1 MIFESLWPLA
11 LLLSVPVVIILY
23 LLKPKGKDYR
33 ISSNLL
39 WEKLFRNQQSKTFLE
54 KFIHNILMYLQILI
68 LLLLVFA
75 LMSPYIHR
83 EGRSRGNVILVLDT
97 SGSMQHDTGSGR
109 TRMEE
114 ALRQVRDLIAAS
126 EETAFSIVTND
137 CMGTELLA
145 AGVKDKSSL
154 YAALEQV
161 ECCDG
166 PGNLADAESVV
177 ETLRGAG
184 GETAEGTSGAEVI
197 VFTDGSGAE
206 DAMSFSRYFDAQVL
220 VMGDAVN
227 NVSNNFLSYVERDAG
242 GASDIAGR
250 EGSDAA
256 SEETEIPGTEASGT
270 EASDTGLPSITCASS
285 ITNYSDTEASMEVS
299 LYEGNRLLEIRQLTL
314 PAGETALCYFDSFEW
329 QGEPLRSEI
338 GSVRFAGADGEDS
351 LGEDNVAYAI
361 PARAGRVDAVLVGNG
376 NTYIEKA
383 YQAAT
388 GMSLTR
394 VNSGGAISEESRI
407 VRIYDAGFAEGFAG
421 NESSRIGTEGSSA
434 GAESG
439 YAGTGGNS
447 VETESGHAGTGGS
460 SAGNESSQAGLGEG
474 NNLIFQDGRN
484 TAGTAERVML
494 TVTNCDL
501 TAGLP
506 SFQIGVNETNVYEI
520 PSWGTGF
527 LWAGEQCAGYY
538 GEHDG
543 IKEVVVGFD
552 IRESDFPLKA
562 EFPVFIANSIR
573 YLGDTSLLADNIY
586 QAGESVVFHPQ
597 ADFDVSALTADTKKA
612 GLYYVT
618 TGDIVTIG
626 DITEPYVV
634 RFAVGEE
641 SDGRIV
647 AEGTVDREAYSSQ
660 LVKKQ
665 LRNVLLVIVLLLM
678 AVEWILYVRQ
688 MRYRGRFYLAVRA
701 VGVLLLLLA
710 LFGFSV
716 TKRNGANTTVF
727 LVDISNSNAQN
738 LSAMEE
744 YLDDMIGEM
753 PGNNQY
759 GIVTF
764 GKNSLVEQF
773 LTRED
778 HFSQIMSLPDKTATN
793 FEDAMSRA
801 LAMIPANG
809 AGRVVILT
817 DGRETKG
824 SLAGTASALTAR
836 QVELLALVYETGQ
849 GQDAYVENVELP
861 SYLYQGD
868 SYSMTVTVESNYET
882 DAQIQ
887 IWMGSIQTAGY
898 DVHLNRGTNQFR
910 FQQQVTGESV
920 ESFEVRVAA
929 AGDTCGENDSYHAY
943 SVVDAVPKVLLVS
956 GLREDSSQY
965 ESVLRNAGSNYN
977 VVSAINA
984 PDTLERLL
992 EYKSILLENVYLSDL
1007 PEGFLENIETY
1018 VKDYGCGLVCMGGGD
1033 SYALGG
1039 YRESVLET
1047 VLPVDMELRGVNEI
1061 PKTAMIMVIDHSG
1074 SMGASTGTGATSL
1087 DLAITAAETA
1097 VDQMRSEDYV
1107 GVVTFD
1113 DTFSWV
1119 VEPVQASDK
1128 ETIKA
1133 QIETIAEG
1141 GGTTIKPAL
1150 RAALSGVTECDVSI
1164 RHVILLTDGQGESSN
1179 YNDIIEGYTGQ
1190 NVTLS
1195 TVAVGQGSDERL
1207 LERLADNCGG
1217 RYYYSDIAAEIPK
1230 IFAQEVFLSGDTY
1243 LQNGTF
1249 GLAVNG
1255 SNEITKGLFEGGWP
1269 NIYGYVSATP
1279 KGASNVLIASEKD
1292 DPVLTVMQY
1301 GLGHTVAWNTDVT
1314 NQWTAGYA
1322 GENDY
1327 VQLWKRVIDYSVG
1340 NAAIGED
1347 TVDVMTA
1354 GGYTSITYDALDFGE
1369 QTRVEAVYTDPD
1381 GNTQTAPLHA
1391 TAPGTYEAKLDTDIT
1406 GIYNLSV
1413 RRLDDGDITNAVTTA
1428 MAVQYSDEYKFD
1440 VGTAAFTGFVER
1452 YGRML
1457 TPEENFWRQRRSQ
1470 ARERFELTKWL
1481 ILLAVLWFVMDI
1493 AFRRFHFLPQDTRLY
1508 RMAAQRL
1515 AQRRRGGAGA
1525 GAKRGAVS
1533 GNGAGAVGGR
1543 AGVSGNGADAVG
1555 GRAGVIGNGTDTVGG
1570 RAGVSGD
1577 GAGVVGSRA
1586 GVSGN
1591 GIDANGSRTG
1601 SNDNGENGQA
1611 GRSFSADPS
1620 ASVGVSAKTGGSA
1633 GAGASGSPDV
1643 AVKAKKQK
1651 KSKKADGK
1659 KEAQTLDTSA
1669 LLKKKDQR
1677 NQ

>member
-11 LLLSVPVVIILY
+11 LLLSVPMVIILY

-68 LLLLVFA
+68 LLLLVLA

-83 EGRSRGNVILVLDT
+83 EGGSRENVILVLDT
-97 SGSMQHDTGSGR
+97 SGSMQHNGGEGR

-114 ALRQVRDLIAAS
+114 ALRQARDLIAAS
-126 EETAFSIVTND
+126 EGTSFSIVTND
-137 CMGTELLA
+137 CMGTNLLA
-145 AGVKDKSSL
+145 VGVKDKSSL
-154 YAALEQV
+154 YAALDQV

-166 PGNLADAESVV
+166 QGNLPDAESVV
-177 ETLRGAG
+177 ETLRGVD
-184 GETAEGTSGAEVI
+184 EESEEGASGAQVI
-197 VFTDGSGAE
+197 VFTDGNGAE
-206 DAMSFSRYFDAQVL
+206 DAMGFSRYFDAQVL
-220 VMGDAVN
+220 VMGRAVN
-227 NVSNNFLSYVERDAG
+227 NVSNNFLSYVERGTAG
-242 GASDIAGR
+242 TGPV
-250 EGSDAA
+250 
-256 SEETEIPGTEASGT
+256 TERGISGT
-270 EASDTGLPSITCASS
+270 EAAEPDPSGPEASEISAGEAEGSDRGPSVITCASS
-285 ITNYSDTEASMEVS
+285 ITNYGDTEASMEVG
-299 LYEGNRLLEIRQLTL
+299 LYEGNKLLELKQLVL
-314 PAGETALCYFDSFEW
+314 PAGETTLCYFEPCEW

-338 GSVRFAGADGEDS
+338 GSVRFTGTGEEDS
-351 LGEDNVAYAI
+351 LAEDNVAYAI
-361 PARAGRVDAVLVGNG
+361 PAQASRMDAVLVGNG

-394 VNSGGAISEESRI
+394 INSDSALSEESQTI
-407 VRIYDAGFAEGFAG
+407 RIYDAGAESRSVEAG
-421 NESSRIGTEGSSA
+421 GSSA
-434 GAESG
+434 GA
-439 YAGTGGNS
+439 GGNS
-447 VETESGHAGTGGS
+447 AGTGGS
-460 SAGNESSQAGLGEG
+460 SAGAGDDSAGTGSSSAGAGGSPLEEG
-474 NNLIFQDGRN
+474 SSLIFHDERN
-484 TAGTAERVML
+484 AAGTAERVML

-501 TAGLP
+501 TAGLS
-506 SFQIGVNETNVYEI
+506 SFLIGVNETNVYEV

-527 LWAGEQCAGYY
+527 LWAGQQCAGYY

-543 IKEVVVGFD
+543 VKEVVVGFD

-562 EFPVFIANSIR
+562 EFPVFIANAISF
-573 YLGDTSLLADNIY
+573 LGDTSLLADNIY
-586 QAGESVVFHPQ
+586 EAGETVVFHPQ
-597 ADFDVSALTADTKKA
+597 ADFDVSTLTAETKKA
-612 GLYYVT
+612 GLYHVT
-618 TGDIVTIG
+618 AE

-634 RFAVGEE
+634 RFATGKE
-641 SDGRIV
+641 SDGRLE
-647 AEGTVDREAYSSQ
+647 AEGTVDQTTYSSQ

-665 LRNVLLVIVLLLM
+665 LRNVVLVIVLILM

-688 MRYRGRFYLAVRA
+688 MRYRGKFYLAVRA
-701 VGVLLLLLA
+701 VGMLLLLLA
-710 LFGFSV
+710 LSGLAV
-716 TKRNGANTTVF
+716 HKRNGANTTVF

-738 LSAMEE
+738 LPAMEA
-744 YLDDMIGEM
+744 YLNDMLGEM
-753 PGNNQY
+753 PKNNQY

-773 LTRED
+773 LTQEG

-801 LAMIPANG
+801 LTMIPANG

-817 DGRETKG
+817 DGKETKG
-824 SLAGTASALTAR
+824 SIASTASALASR
-836 QVELLALVYETGQ
+836 QVELLALVYEAGQ
-849 GQDAYVENVELP
+849 GQDVYVENVELP
-861 SYLYQGD
+861 GYLYQGD

-887 IWMGSIQTAGY
+887 IWMGTMQTEGY

-910 FQQQVTGESV
+910 FQQKVTGESV
-920 ESFEVRVAA
+920 ESFEVRVVA

-943 SVVDAVPKVLLVS
+943 TVVDAVPKVLLVS
-956 GLREDSSQY
+956 GLGEDSSPY
-965 ESVLRNAGSNYN
+965 ETVLRSAGSNYN
-977 VVSAINA
+977 VVSAFNA
-984 PDTLERLL
+984 PDTLEELL
-992 EYKSILLENVYLSDL
+992 EYRSILLENVYLSDL
-1007 PEGFLENIETY
+1007 PEGFLANIETY
-1018 VKDYGCGLVCMGGGD
+1018 VKDYGCGLVCMGGED

-1039 YRESVLET
+1039 YRETVLET
-1047 VLPVDMELRGVNEI
+1047 VLPVDMELRGVDEV
-1061 PKTAMIMVIDHSG
+1061 PSMAMIMVIDHSG
-1074 SMGASTGTGATSL
+1074 SMSSGAETGASSL

-1097 VDQMRSEDYV
+1097 VDQMRSADYV

-1119 VEPVQASDK
+1119 VEPVQATDK

-1133 QIETIAEG
+1133 QIEAIAEG

-1150 RAALSGVTECDVSI
+1150 WAALTGVEGCDVSI
-1164 RHVILLTDGQGESSN
+1164 RHVILLTDGQGETINFS
-1179 YNDIIEGYTGQ
+1179 DVIEGYSDA

-1195 TVAVGQGSDERL
+1195 TVAVGQGADARL

-1217 RYYYSDIAAEIPK
+1217 RYYYSDMAAEIPK

-1249 GLAVNG
+1249 GLAVNSG
-1255 SNEITKGLFEGGWP
+1255 NEITRGLFENGWP

-1279 KGASNVLIASEKD
+1279 KAASNVLIASEKD

-1327 VQLWKRVIDYSVG
+1327 VQLWKRIIDYSVG
-1340 NAAIGED
+1340 NASIGED

-1354 GGYTSITYDALDFGE
+1354 GGYTNIVYDALDFGE
-1369 QTRVEAVYTDPD
+1369 ETKVEALYTDPE
-1381 GNTQTAPLHA
+1381 GNTHTAPLHA

-1452 YGRML
+1452 YGKLL
-1457 TPEENFWRQRRSQ
+1457 TPEENFWQQRRSDS
-1470 ARERFELTKWL
+1470 RERYELTKWL

-1493 AFRRFHFLPQDTRLY
+1493 AFRRFHFLPQDTKLY
-1508 RMAAQRL
+1508 RMAVQRL
-1515 AQRRRGGAGA
+1515 RRRGKGDIGTGTKQGTMRDNEAEDNRGRTGVNDTGTGAHI
-1525 GAKRGAVS
+1525 
-1533 GNGAGAVGGR
+1533 
-1543 AGVSGNGADAVG
+1543 NGADADTS
-1555 GRAGVIGNGTDTVGG
+1555 AGTGSSAGTDISGSAEGSAKG
-1570 RAGVSGD
+1570 RK
-1577 GAGVVGSRA
+1577 RKKPEK
-1586 GVSGN
+1586 
-1591 GIDANGSRTG
+1591 ANGKQET
-1601 SNDNGENGQA
+1601 QA
-1611 GRSFSADPS
+1611 
-1620 ASVGVSAKTGGSA
+1620 
-1633 GAGASGSPDV
+1633 
-1643 AVKAKKQK
+1643 
-1651 KSKKADGK
+1651 
-1659 KEAQTLDTSA
+1659 LDTSA